1 MELKTT
7 PPVKVLYANFTTTL
21 NKIKAYVG
29 TIPEELYTEAA
40 KCGLVPTG
48 PQIWLYTGMTMDMDA
63 EFNLDIALPV
73 SGDAKSD
80 KFEIKELP
88 AFKCATTMHMGSWDN
103 LAVTYEKLIGE
114 LMAQGQKMTGV
125 FREVYL
131 NVDFVTVE
139 ENLTEVQAGIV

>member
-1 MELKTT
+1 MELKTVQ
-7 PPVKVLYANFTTTL
+7 PVKVLYADFTTTL

-40 KCGLVPTG
+40 KCDLVPSG

-73 SGDAKSD
+73 SGDGTSD
-80 KFEIKELP
+80 KFKTKELP
-88 AFKCATTMHMGSWDN
+88 EFKCATTMHMGSWDN
-103 LAVTYEKLIGE
+103 FAGTYQQLIGE
-114 LMAQGQKMTGV
+114 VMAQSHKMTGV

-139 ENLTEVQAGIV
+139 ENLTEVQVGIA